1 MRASVSARSHAQ
13 RLAFCTPLILLS
25 GVPNRPVLIDS
36 FIGLPGIAEIVGLGG
51 VRQPRGE
58 AQEVEVEVVVAS
70 DMDAPG
76 FDPVRDVSSH
86 WLGCGQLDLLAP
98 GSCWERGEWKRWAP
112 GHVVDAAFE
121 CVVWKEEIGVGLHP
135 QPRGRPF
142 PSRRFATVPG
152 FLLHRVALEGNAP
165 HHRKWDDPDWV
176 LLPPMELLRAMFGV
190 SSGFLLELFDGIR
203 DPAVSGERGLV
214 SRRLSRLRE
223 DGTVVLEAGRD
234 LSRDEAVAAAAVIAD
249 KAVRSLHDAAFQKL
263 SVDPEAR
270 DGHEINLALAW
281 PWQAP
286 VRMRLVGRWVARA
299 GVNPRFVV
307 LRIEAIAPP
316 LSFTRVEVRHPGSAK
331 GANRDLPPPDG
342 RTKTVN
348 ARLVVLTTGRA
359 GSTGR
364 RSVEVPTG
372 ATDLVSAKAI
382 EVVSVACGA
391 GVRRDRAGIGEDP
404 RDAAPFG
411 TGGRQPGADPEVGAA
426 TLRRR
431 AKPGEVATRPPF
443 KALVDTWTA
452 LASACRTEGW
462 RLDAQPRAATGR
474 TEPHGGLDLVR
485 EPLVAVVRAGGR
497 RLLVVDR
504 GSPLG
509 DERSLGL
516 LLPKDEGMSDRAL
529 AVAARKACAAID
541 GSWRS
546 PKVAR
551 LQIAPEFLVR
561 GVARHLDLWNDPAA
575 YTDFMRRRIAL
586 ALGL

>member
-1 MRASVSARSHAQ
+1 MVSVVAWPRTTRVATSPA
-13 RLAFCTPLILLS
+13 LPS

-36 FIGLPGIAEIVGLGG
+36 FVSLPGTTEIVGLGG

-76 FDPVRDVSSH
+76 FDPVHDVSSH

-98 GSCWERGEWKRWAP
+98 GSCWVGGQWKRWAP
-112 GHVVDAAFE
+112 GLAIEDSFE
-121 CVVWKEEIGVGLHP
+121 CNGWREEIGVGLHP

-142 PSRRFATVPG
+142 PSRRFASVPG
-152 FLLHRVALEGNAP
+152 FLLRRLAVEGNAP
-165 HHRKWDDPDWV
+165 RERRWNDPDWV
-176 LLPPMELLRAMFGV
+176 LLPPMALLRALFGV

-214 SRRLSRLRE
+214 SRQLSRVRD

-249 KAVRSLHDAAFQKL
+249 KAIRSLHDAAFQQL
-263 SVDPEAR
+263 SVDHEAR
-270 DGHEINLALAW
+270 DGRAVNLDLVW
-281 PWQAP
+281 PWRVP
-286 VRMRLVGRWVARA
+286 VRMRLVGRWVTRVDAQ
-299 GVNPRFVV
+299 PRFVA

-316 LSFTRVEVRHPGSAK
+316 LPFKRVEVRHPGSER
-331 GANRDLPPPDG
+331 GAGRDLPPPDG
-342 RTKTVN
+342 RTRPAN

-372 ATDLVSAKAI
+372 SVDLVSARDV

-391 GVRRDRAGIGEDP
+391 GVRRDRALIGEDP

-426 TLRRR
+426 VLRRR
-431 AKPGEVATRPPF
+431 ARAGEVAARLPF
-443 KALVDTWTA
+443 KALADTWIA
-452 LASACRTEGW
+452 LETACRSRGW
-462 RLDAQPRAATGR
+462 RLDAQPTTSGR
-474 TEPHGGLDLVR
+474 RSPHGGLDLTR
-485 EPLVAVVRAGGR
+485 EPLVAIVRVGGR
-497 RLLVVDR
+497 RLVVVDR

-516 LLPKDEGMSDRAL
+516 LLPKRGGMSDRDL
-529 AVAARKACAAID
+529 ANAARRACVSVD

-546 PKVAR
+546 PKVA
-551 LQIAPEFLVR
+551 QPGFAPEFVVR
-561 GVARHLDLWNDPAA
+561 GVARPFGLWDDRAA
-575 YTDFMRRRIAL
+575 YADFMRRRIASAL
-586 ALGL
+586 AL

>member
-1 MRASVSARSHAQ
+1 MPTRS
-13 RLAFCTPLILLS
+13 T
-25 GVPNRPVLIDS
+25 VIDS
-36 FIGLPGIAEIVGLGG
+36 FIDVPGTAEIVGVGG

-70 DMDAPG
+70 DMDAPD

-98 GSCWERGEWKRWAP
+98 GSCWEGGEWKRWSP
-112 GHVVDAAFE
+112 GHTVKATFE
-121 CVVWKEEIGVGLHP
+121 CMEKREEVGVGLHP
-135 QPRGRPF
+135 QTRGRPF
-142 PSRRFATVPG
+142 PSRRFATVAG
-152 FLLHRVALEGNAP
+152 FLLRRVTVEGDAP
-165 HHRKWDDPDWV
+165 TKRPWDDPEWV
-176 LLPPMELLRAMFGV
+176 LLPPLELLRALFGV

-249 KAVRSLHDAAFQKL
+249 EAVRSLHDSAFQQL
-263 SVDPEAR
+263 SVEPEAR
-270 DGHEINLALAW
+270 DGRDINLSLAW
-281 PWQAP
+281 PWRAP
-286 VRMRLVGRWVARA
+286 VRMRLVGRWVERA
-299 GVNPRFVV
+299 EAKPRFIAS
-307 LRIEAIAPP
+307 RIEAIAPP
-316 LSFTRVEVRHPGSAK
+316 LPFTRVEVRHPGSEK
-331 GANRDLPPPDG
+331 GAGLDLPPPDG
-342 RTKTVN
+342 RIRPAN
-348 ARLVVLTTGRA
+348 ARLIVLTTGRA

-364 RSVEVPTG
+364 RSVQVPTG
-372 ATDLVSAKAI
+372 TMDLVSAKDV

-391 GVRRDRAGIGEDP
+391 SVRRDRAQIGEDP

-411 TGGRQPGADPEVGAA
+411 TGGRQPGADPDVGAA
-426 TLRRR
+426 ALRRK
-431 AKPGEVATRPPF
+431 AKPGEVQARPPL

-452 LASACRTEGW
+452 LVSACRSEGW
-462 RLDAQPRAATGR
+462 RLDAQPVAGTGR
-474 TEPHGGLDLVR
+474 TTPHGGLDLAK
-485 EPLVAVVRAGGR
+485 EPLVAVVRVGGR

-516 LLPKDEGMSDRAL
+516 LLPRNQGLGDRVL
-529 AVAARKACAAID
+529 AVAARKACIAID

-551 LQIAPEFLVR
+551 LRVAPDFLVK
-561 GVARHLDLWNDPAA
+561 GVARDLHLWNDPVA
-575 YTDFMRRRIAL
+575 YADFMRRRIAS
-586 ALGL
+586 AFGL